1 MSLGSSGLMTKEEA
15 LHFLLRELLAEGWA
29 PSRTTVPEDAV
40 GRLQLL
46 RTLMNVRPPLP
57 ANPQLLEV
65 QDHFLSAERDE
76 RGVIDPRTLPSV
88 AQVFQP
94 AGDSC
99 ASRLVLWRGDITT
112 LAADAIVNAAN
123 AKLLG
128 CFIPH
133 HRCIDNAIHS
143 AAGIQLRLECLR
155 LMDEQ
160 GGDEPVGRAKIT
172 AGYNLPSRY
181 VIHTVGPMIEDQVR
195 SEDVRLLE
203 SCYEACLD
211 SAAQKEGVRVLAF
224 CCISTGEFHFP
235 KVRAAEIAVR
245 TVRRW
250 LTAGRGELERV
261 IFNVFTQQ
269 DHDVYAELL
278 GKH

>member
-1 MSLGSSGLMTKEEA
+1 MMKEAA

-29 PSRTTVPEDAV
+29 SSRTTVPEDAV
-40 GRLQLL
+40 GRRQLL

-65 QDHFLSAERDE
+65 QDRLLSAERDE
-76 RGVIDPRTLPSV
+76 RGVLDPRALPSV

-94 AGDSC
+94 VGDSY

-143 AAGIQLRLECLR
+143 AAGIQLRLECRR
-155 LMDEQ
+155 LIDEQ
-160 GGDEPVGRAKIT
+160 GRDEPVGRGKIT
-172 AGYNLPSRY
+172 PGYNLPSRY

-195 SEDVRLLE
+195 TEDVRLLE
-203 SCYEACLD
+203 SCYESCLD
-211 SAAQKEGVRVLAF
+211 SAAQQEGVRVLAF
-224 CCISTGEFHFP
+224 CCISTGEFRFP